1 MPGPGCGWPGV
12 SFFLHALLTWVAPS
26 LPVLFAVQ
34 VFEMTGYGLYAVASV
49 CFVRDLVAPEDQ
61 VQGQTFFNMTN
72 TLGVVISCFAGGV
85 LLDWAGPP
93 GRPGLRHPHRRRGMG
108 LVWVLLG
115 RKVPVAVAQHRVKNS
130 LPLP

>member
-1 MPGPGCGWPGV
+1 
-12 SFFLHALLTWVAPS
+12 
-26 LPVLFAVQ
+26 
-34 VFEMTGYGLYAVASV
+34 MTGYGLYAVASV

-85 LLDWAGPP
+85 LLDWAGPQAALAFATLA
-93 GRPGLRHPHRRRGMG
+93 GAGGMG

-115 RKVPVAVAQHRVKNS
+115 RKVPVAVAQHG
-130 LPLP
+130 

>member
-1 MPGPGCGWPGV
+1 M
-12 SFFLHALLTWVAPS
+12 APS

-85 LLDWAGPP
+85 LLDWAGPQAA
-93 GRPGLRHPHRRRGMG
+93 LAFATLHRRRGHG
-108 LVWVLLG
+108 PGVGPAGTEGPCG
-115 RKVPVAVAQHRVKNS
+115 RGPAR
-130 LPLP
+130 

>member
-1 MPGPGCGWPGV
+1 MDGDEGV

-85 LLDWAGPP
+85 LLDWAGPQAALAFATLT
-93 GRPGLRHPHRRRGMG
+93 GAGGMG

-115 RKVPVAVAQHRVKNS
+115 RKAPVAVAQHG
-130 LPLP
+130 